1 MPEAEIEYVWTTV
14 KVPVAYAYVPVVV
27 VYAS

>member
-1 MPEAEIEYVWTTV
+1 MPEAEIEYVWATV
-14 KVPVAYAYVPVVV
+14 KAPVVYAYVPVAV